1 MKKNTWKF
9 FLITTSL
16 ALVGA
21 VFFGMV
27 ITFLN
32 PYFDTVELDKINIF
46 NLTLFYISLFL
57 FFAGLSITTLFYFR
71 VKRLNGNNIYF
82 YASTSFRQ
90 GILLGVFIC
99 LLFLIQ
105 SLGILIW
112 WDALLLMGAMIL
124 VEMYLAVR

>member
-9 FLITTSL
+9 YLVTISL
-16 ALVGA
+16 ALIGA
-21 VFFGMV
+21 VFLGMV
-27 ITFLN
+27 IAFLN
-32 PYFDTVELDKINIF
+32 PYFDTVKMDRINIF
-46 NLTLFYISLFL
+46 NLILFYFSLFL
-57 FFAGLSITTLFYFR
+57 FFSGLSITILFYFR
-71 VKRLNGNNIYF
+71 IKRLKGDNLYF
-82 YASTSFRQ
+82 YASISFRQ
-90 GILLGVFIC
+90 GILLGIFIC